1 MFNKLITKLFLKLN
15 PSKTIISKD
24 DLNDLEQARKD
35 YINLYKKQL
44 YDTRKEY
51 NVKKYVAVEIIP
63 RDYPIEIINDPKFM
77 EHLRD
82 SLSHKLAD
90 AIKSNMELKP
100 SEALIGGICYE
111 ATIQVVEKETNY
123 DKPCPCND
131 CKSTDLKKDCQYCE
145 AWAKWSLD

>member
-15 PSKTIISKD
+15 PSKTIISKN
-24 DLNDLEQARKD
+24 DLSDLEQVKED

-44 YDTRKEY
+44 QLIDTRIKY
-51 NVKKYVAVEIIP
+51 NVKKYVAVEIVS
-63 RDYPIEIINDPKFM
+63 RDYPIEITNDPKFM

-100 SEALIGGICYE
+100 SESFIGGTCYE
-111 ATIQVVEKETNY
+111 ATIQIVEKET
-123 DKPCPCND
+123 
-131 CKSTDLKKDCQYCE
+131 
-145 AWAKWSLD
+145 A